1 MKKRHQYYVWQFK
14 QAIKCNQDVLQEPDA
29 VIKLNTRDN
38 AEYNRHIKSDDDFA
52 IEGFTRYLKNKYD
65 LGGGISISP
74 TQTQRELCQVVEGG
88 EQALIDFQNR
98 VSLKERLGEEELP
111 NTTLQ

>member
-1 MKKRHQYYVWQFK
+1 MKKTQYYVWQFK

-38 AEYNRHIKSDDDFA
+38 AEYNKHIKSNDNFA

-74 TQTQRELCQVVEGG
+74 TQTQHELSLLVEGG
-88 EQALIDFQNR
+88 EQALIDFQNK
-98 VSLKERLGEEELP
+98 VSLKERLEEQEMP
-111 NTTLQ
+111 NTNLQ